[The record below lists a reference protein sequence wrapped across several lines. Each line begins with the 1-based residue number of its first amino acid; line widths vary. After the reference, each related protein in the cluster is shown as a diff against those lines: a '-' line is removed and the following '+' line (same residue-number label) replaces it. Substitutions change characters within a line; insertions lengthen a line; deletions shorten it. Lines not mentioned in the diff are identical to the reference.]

1 LKKAS
6 VPHKNALSNS
16 SSSSLETEGG
26 VEKKAAEKAYYTDS
40 TDSLSDTF
48 SSNASDSGSENLSA
62 PLIHSKND

>member
-6 VPHKNALSNS
+6 VLQKTALSNIS
-16 SSSSLETEGG
+16 SDSLVTESM

-62 PLIHSKND
+62 PIMHSKDD